1 VCLAI
6 PGRVV
11 EVLDDANRLALID
24 VAGVRRSVNVGLLD
38 GDGGDT
44 GVQAGE
50 WVLIHVGF
58 ALSKIDEREALA
70 TLELLQQMGADYEQ
84 ELSELRAS
92 AIE

>member
-1 VCLAI
+1 MCLAI

-24 VAGVRRSVNVGLLD
+24 VAGVKRSVNVGLLD
-38 GDGGDT
+38 GDGGAI
-44 GVQAGE
+44 GVHAGE

-58 ALSKIDEREALA
+58 ALSRIDEREALA

-84 ELSELRAS
+84 ELRELRAS

>member
-24 VAGVRRSVNVGLLD
+24 VAGVRRTVNVGLLD
-38 GDGGDT
+38 GDGVGADALV
-44 GVQAGE
+44 GQ

-58 ALSKIDEREALA
+58 ALSRIDEREALA
-70 TLELLQQMGADYEQ
+70 TLELLAQMGAAYDQ
-84 ELSELRAS
+84 ELRELRAS

>member
-11 EVLDDANRLALID
+11 EVLDDVNQLAQVD
-24 VAGVRRSVNVGLLD
+24 VAGVRRTVNVSLLD
-38 GDGGDT
+38 DDGNGAT
-44 GVQAGE
+44 ALAGQ

-58 ALSKIDEREALA
+58 ALSRIDEREALA